1 MEQEILQQILTE
13 LKDLKAGQ
21 AQTNQRLNKVDAR
34 LSALEESQEVIKASQ
49 LEVELVQYPRIQ
61 AALDGF
67 KSSQDQDDILDE
79 RITFLEGK
87 GADHDKRLYALER
100 AVRAG

>member
-21 AQTNQRLNKVDAR
+21 SQTNQRLA
-34 LSALEESQEVIKASQ
+34 ALEESQEVIKASQ
-49 LEVELVQYPRIQ
+49 LKVELEQYPRIQ
-61 AALDGF
+61 AALEGF
-67 KSSQDQDDILDE
+67 MCSLERDDSLDE

-87 GADHDKRLYALER
+87 DEDYDKRLFALEHG
-100 AVRAG
+100 VKAG